1 MGTII
6 EFAREKLTER
16 HVKSGDSVMFDIDDT
31 LINSRT
37 GQPIDIA
44 VNILNLSIVLGYTI
58 VIITARP
65 DIERVKQ
72 HTKEQLAKFKIYY
85 NLLYFCPAVKKT
97 DCKKISKKCY
107 ILSVGD
113 QLTDLDGGLY
123 FIKMPDYTD
132 MRYYTGTSN
141 TSTGYCN

>member
-6 EFAREKLTER
+6 DFARAKLIER
-16 HVKSGDSVMFDIDDT
+16 HVKPGDSVMFDIDDT
-31 LINSRT
+31 LISSRS
-37 GQPIDIA
+37 GFPNALA
-44 VNILNLSIVLGYTI
+44 VDILNLSKVLGYTI

-65 DIERVKQ
+65 DTEQVKR
-72 HTKEQLAKFKIYY
+72 HTKEQLEKFKIYY
-85 NLLYFCPAVKKT
+85 DLLIFCPADKKIE
-97 DCKKISKKCY
+97 CKKNSKKCY

-141 TSTGYCN
+141 TSIGYCN